1 MTRKTH
7 KLKYLPEYDFV
18 VIGITSDE
26 RDYKLI
32 WEINNAL
39 GWNLERQDNYRWYNK
54 STETEF
60 EFSLFTF
67 TDPDSYIH
75 YKLIS
80 NKHDGF
86 TLLEE
91 LKNIDYLLLIYDEPG
106 MKQFAALSDK
116 IRKIN
121 VVRAIFHIDISR
133 YKSKERLLLN

>member
-39 GWNLERQDNYRWYNK
+39 GWNLERQENYRWYNK

-60 EFSLFTF
+60 EFSLFTY

-91 LKNIDYLLLIYDEPG
+91 LKNIDYLLLIYDESG
-106 MKQFAALSDK
+106 MKQFTALKEK